1 MATKKRTARGRFAA
15 SDEDA
20 EQKPAPKK
28 KAVKR
33 TKNFKK
39 AARTRVAEDW
49 PEIVDELVTKAKKG
63 SYNHTKL
70 LVEVSGIKEEE
81 IEPVRKK
88 KDTMSKIL
96 MKKLTEKE
104 AGRKQASKIDGG
116 DG

>member
-1 MATKKRTARGRFAA
+1 VGAKKRAARGRFAA
-15 SDEDA
+15 SGEDT

-28 KAVKR
+28 KTAKR

-39 AARTRVAEDW
+39 AARMRVAEDW

-81 IEPVRKK
+81 MEPVRKK
-88 KDTMSKIL
+88 KDTMSKL
-96 MKKLTEKE
+96 LLKKLTEKE
-104 AGRKQASKIDGG
+104 AGQKKTLKD
-116 DG
+116 